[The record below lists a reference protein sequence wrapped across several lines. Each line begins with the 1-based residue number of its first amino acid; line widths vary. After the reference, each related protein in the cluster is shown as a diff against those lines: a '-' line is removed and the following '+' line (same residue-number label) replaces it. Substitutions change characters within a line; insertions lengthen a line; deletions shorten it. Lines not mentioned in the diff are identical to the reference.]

1 MAREN
6 TGPPPEPS
14 SSWPVRRKEARLLG
28 DAVDTLLWNM
38 GKRGHQSRIERQWR
52 EAVGPKAAAHT
63 RVAAFSGMVLRVE
76 VDSSALL
83 HELVAFRRAD
93 LLERLRSGDRPLLV
107 RDVRFELAGRRG
119 VGSSER

>member
-1 MAREN
+1 MARESPERPTPN
-6 TGPPPEPS
+6 AERPPGEAS
-14 SSWPVRRKEARLLG
+14 TWPVRRREARALG
-28 DAVDTLLWNM
+28 DAVDTLLRNM
-38 GKRGHQSRIERQWR
+38 GGRGRQGRIERQWS

-63 RVAAFSGMVLRVE
+63 RVAAFQGMVLRIE

-107 RDVRFELAGRRG
+107 RDVRFELGGR
-119 VGSSER
+119 